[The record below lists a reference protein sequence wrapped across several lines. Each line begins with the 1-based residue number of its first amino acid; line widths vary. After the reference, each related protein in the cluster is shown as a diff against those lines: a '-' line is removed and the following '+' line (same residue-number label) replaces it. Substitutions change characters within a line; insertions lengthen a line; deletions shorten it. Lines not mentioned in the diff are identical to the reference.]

1 MLRSR
6 FPSRGIMRGS
16 VEEPEEEVRSRPT
29 RTTSPIYSV
38 NPAINQDVF
47 LKPQGPKLAR
57 DRLLDLLRD
66 SKFHSAFELE
76 EKIPHGGW
84 VEGLRGLLALNYAF
98 DTVENHVRI
107 RHREGAEPRQ
117 VLVELL
123 AKLDATVSKPDEGDE
138 PVFENGEDDGVG
150 FNPGSDEVPGGD
162 VVVKGESKGGG
173 MVLSDPPEALTLS
186 AANSASMTAAIL
198 AKKNSGKT
206 YLAMVLTEEFMSSD
220 SIPVPIVV
228 LDPTGVW
235 FGLRSMADGLPS
247 SFNILTLGGDYGD
260 LPITAKDGVKVA
272 MLINSIRPNP
282 TVIDLSSLA
291 PVEQHEFVAD
301 FVEKLF
307 TIAERSPIHVIID
320 EADEFA
326 PQTLNSASRHQK
338 RSLDA
343 IDRLVRRGR
352 SKGIGVTMITQR
364 SAVIA
369 KNVLSQ
375 VDSLWLLNMVEP
387 RDLLAVEGWLKHG
400 VSDQQRVECLNQI
413 PKLLPG
419 TAYFLQTGVNPKFR
433 RFKVRR
439 KRTFDSSKTPGM
451 SGYVAPMLSKAPPA
465 VLALAKEMLK
475 ASMAESKDVGETDS
489 EES

>member
-1 MLRSR
+1 MVS
-6 FPSRGIMRGS
+6 
-16 VEEPEEEVRSRPT
+16 
-29 RTTSPIYSV
+29 
-38 NPAINQDVF
+38 

-57 DRLLDLLRD
+57 DRLCDLLRD
-66 SKFHSAFELE
+66 GKFHSAYELE
-76 EKIPHGGW
+76 ENLSGGGW
-84 VEGLRGLLALNYAF
+84 VDGLRGLLALNYAF
-98 DTVENHVRI
+98 DLVDNHVRM
-107 RHREGAEPRQ
+107 RFREHLEARQ

-123 AKLDATVSKPDEGDE
+123 SKLDATVFTDELM
-138 PVFENGEDDGVG
+138 DGVG
-150 FNPGSDEVPGGD
+150 SENDEVEGALEAGFDPTKDEVGAPEGGVEK
-162 VVVKGESKGGG
+162 VVVGG
-173 MVLSDPPEALTLS
+173 MVLSDPPESLTLS
-186 AANSASMTAAIL
+186 AANSATMTGAIL

-206 YLAMVLTEEFMSSD
+206 YLAMVLAEEFMSSD
-220 SIPVPIVV
+220 CLPIPMVFI
-228 LDPTGVW
+228 DPTGVG
-235 FGLRSMADGLPS
+235 FGLRATAEGLPS
-247 SFNILTLGGDYGD
+247 AFNILSLGGRHGD
-260 LPITAKDGVKVA
+260 MSIAAKDGSKVA
-272 MLINSIRPNP
+272 LLVNAIRPVP
-282 TVIDLSSLA
+282 MIIDLSLMA

-301 FVEKLF
+301 FVETLF
-307 TIAERSPIHVIID
+307 TTAERSPIHVIID

-326 PQTLNSASRHQK
+326 PQTLNSASRAQK

-400 VSDQQRVECLNQI
+400 VSDQQRTECLNQI
-413 PKLLPG
+413 PRLQPG

-451 SGYVAPMLSKAPPA
+451 NGYAEPLLSKPPASILAIAKSMLSVK
-465 VLALAKEMLK
+465 V
-475 ASMAESKDVGETDS
+475 DDS
-489 EES
+489 EEAKDA